1 MRYEEQI
8 CIPFGF
14 FEDTEINIPKLPLV
28 PNNTPFWKGVIRTYR
43 GYSQHPIYGDISIIR
58 GVDRDL
64 RNRTVVICIVY
75 EKEGQQCQHKIPQRL
90 LRYKP
95 TIKVEVRT
103 VRCL

>member
-1 MRYEEQI
+1 MYYEEQI
-8 CIPFGF
+8 RILVEF
-14 FEDTEINIPKLPLV
+14 FENNEINIPNLIFG

-43 GYSQHPIYGDISIIR
+43 GYSQHPIYGDIIVIK

-64 RNRTVVICIVY
+64 RNRTIVIVVEY
-75 EKEGQQCQHKIPQRL
+75 EKEFQPRQHKIPQRL
-90 LRYKP
+90 IRYKP